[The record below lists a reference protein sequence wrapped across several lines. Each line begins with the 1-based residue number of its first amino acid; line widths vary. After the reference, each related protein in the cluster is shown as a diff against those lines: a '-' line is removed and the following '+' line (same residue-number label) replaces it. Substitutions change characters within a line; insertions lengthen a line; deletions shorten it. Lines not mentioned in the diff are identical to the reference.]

1 MVHST
6 YNNYLTPH
14 IPSNHHHARPF
25 IPPPDMSSRNAPR
38 PPVASSSPDPL
49 QGAAQE
55 MPRPKSRGRAH
66 GHTPHG
72 DTRCT
77 SRRVRGIAEEE
88 DEEEDDDEEEYLPS
102 TANRVCIIVVC
113 AIVITTDAFIALP
126 PTFTFRIARR
136 DRPTAPK
143 ATEQAAST
151 SR

>member
-14 IPSNHHHARPF
+14 IPSNHQHARPV
-25 IPPPDMSSRNAPR
+25 IPPPDMSSRNAPS

-49 QGAAQE
+49 QGAAQK
-55 MPRPKSRGRAH
+55 MPRPKSPGRAH

-72 DTRCT
+72 DTRYT
-77 SRRVRGIAEEE
+77 SRRVWGIEDEE

-113 AIVITTDAFIALP
+113 AILVTTDAFIALP

-136 DRPTAPK
+136 YRPTAPK
-143 ATEQAAST
+143 ATEEAAST